1 MTLDKASDLHKS
13 VISAY
18 RCEAGNESNVATLS
32 SSKFS
37 ATTLSSCAVYLGIKV
52 VDTHNVNIFDN
63 KKEVA
68 DRIILKIESYFG
80 THCRDCDSPYRN
92 HFQSPTPPPPLLACH
107 SCFQGS
113 HDCETIKEKAEA
125 LEKLVCV
132 IGMVK
137 GNCHG

>member
-13 VISAY
+13 VIGAY

-52 VDTHNVNIFDN
+52 VDSDTHNVNIFDN

-92 HFQSPTPPPPLLACH
+92 HFQSPTPPPSPCM
-107 SCFQGS
+107 S
-113 HDCETIKEKAEA
+113 
-125 LEKLVCV
+125 
-132 IGMVK
+132 
-137 GNCHG
+137 

>member
-1 MTLDKASDLHKS
+1 MSYSCTNIDVAIKTEHDLAIGEILDKASDLHKS
-13 VISAY
+13 VIGAYSY
-18 RCEAGNESNVATLS
+18 RCEAGHESNVATLS

-52 VDTHNVNIFDN
+52 VDTHNVNIFNN

-92 HFQSPTPPPPLLACH
+92 YFQSPIPIPPSPCM
-107 SCFQGS
+107 S
-113 HDCETIKEKAEA
+113 
-125 LEKLVCV
+125 
-132 IGMVK
+132 
-137 GNCHG
+137 